1 MYFGREAYGDVG
13 RMSIAPYRLGSR
25 TKNLIVLS
33 ISAIALAAC
42 SAPATKVSNGKSRS
56 KEYFSERE
64 YGVKASPR
72 VSNQR
77 TRLPRGGGR
86 DQTGKPYKIKGQWY
100 RPKEEPGYRKT
111 GMASWYGDAFHG
123 RLTANG
129 EIYDMTH
136 LTAAHP
142 TMPLPSYA
150 RVTNTKNGSSVIVR
164 VNDRG
169 PYAHGRVID
178 LSRRAAELLDYTH
191 SGVAKVNVEYIGRA
205 PLHGRDDQYLMAS
218 YQPAGGGRAPSPID
232 NGLPT
237 GVMIAMNGPT
247 PTQSTGISGA
257 VPFPNQPDMQ
267 ASTQI
272 ASLDFILPEFGPFV
286 PEKPGTR
293 LAYDTGNSAMP
304 ALSLSYA
311 DERVKHAAQAVNAF
325 ATGAG
330 DDTNELVAALNR
342 RYAAAANAPEN
353 QPSDDYIA
361 IGTYADQQSAEKMAA
376 KLSQQGR
383 MKIETDWNGDGYTLS
398 LYPNGSHSLDTM
410 LQAAW
415 EAGAND
421 AMPMR

>member
-1 MYFGREAYGDVG
+1 
-13 RMSIAPYRLGSR
+13 MSIAPCRHGRR
-25 TKNLIVLS
+25 TTNFLVLT
-33 ISAIALAAC
+33 ISVVALAAC
-42 SAPATKVSNGKSRS
+42 SAPATKVASGKSRS

-72 VSNQR
+72 VTTQR

-86 DQTGKPYKIKGQWY
+86 DQVGKPYKIKGQWY
-100 RPKEEPGYRKT
+100 HPKEEPGYRKT

-191 SGVAKVNVEYIGRA
+191 SGTAKVNVEYIGRA
-205 PLHGRDDQYLMAS
+205 PLHGRDDEYLVAS
-218 YQPAGGGRAPSPID
+218 YRPAGGGKSAPSPID
-232 NGLPT
+232 DGLPT
-237 GVMIAMNGPT
+237 GVMIAMNGST
-247 PTQSTGISGA
+247 PTRAASNATS
-257 VPFPNQPDMQ
+257 VPFSVQSAMSESVQ
-267 ASTQI
+267 F
-272 ASLDFILPEFGPFV
+272 ASLDFVLPEFGPIV
-286 PEKPGTR
+286 PEKPGTS
-293 LAYDTGNSAMP
+293 LAFRAGNGTMS

-311 DERVKHAAQAVNAF
+311 DERVKHAARAVNAF
-325 ATGAG
+325 AGTSASIS
-330 DDTNELVAALNR
+330 ELVATLNR
-342 RYAAAANAPEN
+342 RYAAAASSAVNP
-353 QPSDDYIA
+353 PSTDYIA
-361 IGTYADQQSAEKMAA
+361 IGTYPDQQSAETMTAR
-376 KLSQQGR
+376 LMTEGR
-383 MKIETDWNGDGYTLS
+383 VTIETDWNGDGYTLS
-398 LYPNGSHSLDTM
+398 LHPDGRHSLDNM

-415 EAGAND
+415 AAGATD